1 MAQAMNGDFRQMPEN
16 TILIQFAD
24 PDKEFPRVPRGFTEI
39 HQFKCWDVTDGD
51 PKWDQLKDGA
61 FTVEQ
66 ANQLAHVL
74 VNAWENEYNV
84 LVHCVAG
91 LCRSG
96 AVVEILVSVF
106 KYTAMHNNRIP
117 NFRVRRMIEDALYNM
132 GFFDREDCPA
142 FIR

>member
-1 MAQAMNGDFRQMPEN
+1 MAQAMTGDFRQMPEN

-24 PDKEFPRVPRGFTEI
+24 PDKEFPRVPREFTEI
-39 HQFKCWDVTDGD
+39 HQFKCWDVTDTD
-51 PKWDQLKDGA
+51 PKWEQLKASA
-61 FTVEQ
+61 FSADQ
-66 ANQLAHVL
+66 AKQLALIL
-74 VNAWENEYNV
+74 VHAWEQNQNV

-96 AVVEILVSVF
+96 AVVEILVSAF

-117 NFRVRRMIEDALYNM
+117 NFRIRRMLEAALCDI

-142 FIR
+142 FTR